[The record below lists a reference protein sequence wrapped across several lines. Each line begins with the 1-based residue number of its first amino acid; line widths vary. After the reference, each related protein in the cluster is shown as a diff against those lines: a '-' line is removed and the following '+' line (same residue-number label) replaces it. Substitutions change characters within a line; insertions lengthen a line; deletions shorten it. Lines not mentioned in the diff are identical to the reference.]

1 MLSLFKEPIYYV
13 QISKNSFTVRSVN
26 GKESIVFNAS
36 TPFSTKRLLIGE
48 FTVAEKLLKKALSSF
63 PKSIISPTVIMHPLE
78 MVDEKLSEVEKN
90 VFREVALAA
99 GARDVKLWLG
109 KKLSDNELVDI

>member
-1 MLSLFKEPIYYV
+1 
-13 QISKNSFTVRSVN
+13 
-26 GKESIVFNAS
+26 
-36 TPFSTKRLLIGE
+36 
-48 FTVAEKLLKKALSSF
+48 
-63 PKSIISPTVIMHPLE
+63 MHPLE